1 MDAWWIDRP
10 WVLGSDNP
18 TTEDLDDL
26 RRKGFE
32 VLISLLQEDKQPPNY
47 DVEQAQR
54 IGFVRYSIPVKDFH
68 PPTVDQL
75 LEFARIVYRLA
86 HQARMLIHCQAGM
99 GRTGTF
105 AAAYWIA
112 KGIAVSDAISLVRQ
126 NRRHAI
132 ETIEQETVLEEF
144 AVRCSTLTREER

>member
-47 DVEQAQR
+47 DVE
-54 IGFVRYSIPVKDFH
+54 
-68 PPTVDQL
+68 
-75 LEFARIVYRLA
+75 
-86 HQARMLIHCQAGM
+86 
-99 GRTGTF
+99 
-105 AAAYWIA
+105 
-112 KGIAVSDAISLVRQ
+112 
-126 NRRHAI
+126 
-132 ETIEQETVLEEF
+132 TIEQETVLEEF
-144 AVRCSTLTREER
+144 AVRCSTLTRKER